1 MMAVEQVT
9 WRSFPQIAGNV
20 YGELKATGN
29 LALIRSDQVRDDLWR
44 YYSYYD
50 HISVIGADLK
60 LQHVFTLVT
69 AGILSTAEL
78 TAIQGNRQQ
87 RERWQ
92 VPPDRAYEV
101 AVAFSQ
107 LDEAVALLPSIA
119 QHHVHNQRFVGATI
133 LRARRLVEDIDDIVE
148 NAARN

>member
-1 MMAVEQVT
+1 MAVEQVT

-50 HISVIGADLK
+50 HISVIGADLE
-60 LQHVFTLVT
+60 LQHVFTLLT

-78 TAIQGNRQQ
+78 TAIQGVRQQ

-101 AVAFSQ
+101 AAAFSQ

-133 LRARRLVEDIDDIVE
+133 LRARRLIEDIDDIVE
-148 NAARN
+148 NSARY